1 MKNKPIYIFDG
12 YYDAREDCYGP
23 CFGDKD
29 DYLEAMYY
37 DVYRPYDYPKQI
49 DKKDMK
55 EFEKG
60 KIIIRNKKFVRYYEA
75 QEICMEEL
83 KNPENTSQKK
93 LISSINR
100 RINELSIKNDP
111 EYKEKLLLD
120 RINTLYY
127 KVKGDFI
134 KEKVLYNGKFLKLIR
149 ETYKLPNNKTINKEK
164 IVKNN
169 GKNAVIIIPTVESN
183 NIQDDVIVTFQSR
196 INGVVI
202 AEFPSG
208 YIEENETP
216 IEAAK
221 RELLEET
228 GYTSKRFV
236 LLDEAYTS
244 PGIDNSKTYIVLA
257 EDCYK
262 IADPSNKGTELL
274 NYDIFTR
281 KELDYFI
288 NTNIMGGAM
297 NRLAYYNMEYNNEAR
312 CGRTKKLEL

>member
-1 MKNKPIYIFDG
+1 MKNKPIYIFNG
-12 YYDAREDCYGP
+12 FYDTREDCYGP
-23 CFGDKD
+23 CFGKEE
-29 DYLEAMYY
+29 DYMEAVYY
-37 DVYRPYDYPKQI
+37 SIYKSEHPKHI
-49 DKKDMK
+49 YKNEMK

-83 KNPENTSQKK
+83 KNSENTSQKK

-100 RINELSIKNDP
+100 RIDELSKKNDP

-120 RINTLYY
+120 RINTLYN
-127 KVKGDFI
+127 KVKGEFI
-134 KEKVLYNGKFLKLIR
+134 KEKVLYNGKFLNLIK
-149 ETYKLPNNKTINKEK
+149 ETYKLPNNKTVNKEK
-164 IVKNN
+164 VVKNN
-169 GKNAVIIIPTVESN
+169 GKNAVIIIPEVRSK
-183 NIQDDVIVTFQSR
+183 NIQEDCILTFQSR